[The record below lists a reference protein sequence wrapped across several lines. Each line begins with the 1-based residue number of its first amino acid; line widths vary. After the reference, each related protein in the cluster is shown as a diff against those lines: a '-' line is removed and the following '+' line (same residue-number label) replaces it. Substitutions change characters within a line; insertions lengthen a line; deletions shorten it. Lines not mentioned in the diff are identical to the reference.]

1 MGHPQRRKAK
11 RRTPKRRTPK
21 RRTPK
26 RRTPKRRTPKRR
38 TPKRRTPKQIPR
50 RMAPRDDRG
59 ESDSELLRV
68 SHFDLRLAGGLGAG
82 GARGGVGDAFTAD
95 AGEGRELVK
104 IAARGRHDVLDG
116 VPADGER
123 VGEKR
128 TVAAPRD
135 GFGAHDGAAFCL
147 R

>member
-1 MGHPQRRKAK
+1 MGP
-11 RRTPKRRTPK
+11 
-21 RRTPK
+21 
-26 RRTPKRRTPKRR
+26 
-38 TPKRRTPKQIPR
+38 
-50 RMAPRDDRG
+50 
-59 ESDSELLRV
+59 
-68 SHFDLRLAGGLGAG
+68 G
-82 GARGGVGDAFTAD
+82 GARGGIRDFLAAD

-104 IAARGRHDVLDG
+104 IAARGSHDVLDD
-116 VPADGER
+116 VAADSER